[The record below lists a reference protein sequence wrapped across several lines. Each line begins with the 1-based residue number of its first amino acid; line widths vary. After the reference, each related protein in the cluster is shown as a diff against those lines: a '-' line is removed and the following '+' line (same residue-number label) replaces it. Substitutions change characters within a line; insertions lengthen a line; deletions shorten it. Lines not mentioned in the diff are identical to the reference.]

1 MIDVNKRL
9 VEVETILEK
18 LDTTYKNK
26 IPKELWDF
34 IKQNKDTDYSFYYD
48 EENSLHDFYKM
59 KFDKIAVEP
68 LSGHN
73 ENVIEVINQFQ
84 TYMVSI
90 KAACKFLLEK
100 VETVK
105 FSL

>member
-1 MIDVNKRL
+1 M
-9 VEVETILEK
+9 
-18 LDTTYKNK
+18 
-26 IPKELWDF
+26 
-34 IKQNKDTDYSFYYD
+34 
-48 EENSLHDFYKM
+48 HDFYKM

-73 ENVIEVINQFQ
+73 ENVIEVINQFR

>member
-34 IKQNKDTDYSFYYD
+34 IK
-48 EENSLHDFYKM
+48 
-59 KFDKIAVEP
+59 
-68 LSGHN
+68 
-73 ENVIEVINQFQ
+73 
-84 TYMVSI
+84 
-90 KAACKFLLEK
+90 
-100 VETVK
+100 
-105 FSL
+105 